1 MELFEPANLGPA
13 RLRNRLVKAAT
24 FEGRTP
30 RGAVTDELV
39 EFHRRHATGGVG
51 ATTVAYCAV
60 SPEGRTYRDQIVLDD
75 DAVPGLRRLTDAV
88 HGEGAAAFVQLGH
101 AGTFANARVTR
112 HPAIGPSRAFSPLGM
127 SLARP
132 ASIDDLARIRG
143 AFGAAARR
151 AVEADFDGV
160 EVHLGHGYLLSQFLS
175 PATNRRRDQYGGS
188 AEARARFP
196 REVLRAVREA
206 VGDHAAVT
214 AKLNMLD
221 GYRRGLDVDD
231 ALVAA
236 RGIDQDGTVD
246 ALQLTAGSTS
256 RTPMFLIRGGVPIRD
271 LIDQQPST
279 IQRAGMRLV
288 GRRLM
293 VESPFEEAFLLPY
306 ARRFLDEVSTP
317 LMLLGGVTR
326 PETARS
332 ALDEGFA
339 FVAMARALLYEP
351 DLPQRWR
358 AGDTAP
364 SGCDHGN
371 RCVVEMQR
379 GGTRCPIAPG
389 DPWSTA
395 SV

>member
-1 MELFEPANLGPA
+1 MELFETASLGSA

-39 EFHRRHATGGVG
+39 EFHRRHAAGGVG

-75 DAVPGLRRLTDAV
+75 DAVPGLRRLTDVV
-88 HGEGAAAFVQLGH
+88 HAEGAAALVQLGH
-101 AGTFANARVTR
+101 AGTFANAKVNRR
-112 HPAIGPSRAFSPLGM
+112 PALGPSRAFSPLGM
-127 SLARP
+127 TLARP
-132 ASIDDLARIRG
+132 ASTDELATIRG
-143 AFGAAARR
+143 AFAAAARR
-151 AVEADFDGV
+151 AVEAGFDGV
-160 EVHLGHGYLLSQFLS
+160 EVHVGHGYLLSQFLS
-175 PATNRRRDQYGGS
+175 PATNRRCDRYGGS
-188 AEARARFP
+188 AEARSRFP
-196 REVLRAVREA
+196 REVLAVVRDG
-206 VGDHAAVT
+206 VGARAAVT

-221 GYRRGLDVDD
+221 GYRRRLDVED

-236 RGIDQDGTVD
+236 RGIDADGTVD

-256 RTPMFLIRGGVPIRD
+256 RTPMFLMRGDVPIAD
-271 LIDQQPST
+271 LIDQQPSA
-279 IQRAGMRLV
+279 IQRFGMRVV

-293 VESPFEEAFLLPY
+293 VEYPFEEAFLLPC
-306 ARRFLDEVSTP
+306 ARRFLGEVSAP

-326 PETARS
+326 PETARA

-358 AGDTAP
+358 GGDAAP

-371 RCVVEMQR
+371 RCVVEMER
-379 GGTRCPIAPG
+379 DGTRCPIAPQG
-389 DPWSTA
+389 SWSRT
-395 SV
+395 